1 MKSTIRYTGYSTD
14 IKPTSVNIGDRFL
27 EIDTRAEY
35 IFAGFNKW
43 VQEISQAP
51 RTIKVS
57 LTSEQI
63 KTGYSTPVLVIPAPG
78 AGKCICIHN
87 CFGKF
92 NYNTAKFETGD
103 VFLLDSETTNELW
116 HIDDMLNNDASVIRP
131 GYRVMQALSENSG
144 VKFNVGDDSE
154 VGDSTLDLHITYEI
168 VSL

>member
-1 MKSTIRYTGYSTD
+1 MSAITD
-14 IKPTSVNIGDRFL
+14 KIARLTAEDNGELNGIVNGGL
-27 EIDTRAEY
+27 LAEILNDIA
-35 IFAGFNKW
+35 A
-43 VQEISQAP
+43 SP

-87 CFGKF
+87 CFGKL
-92 NYNTAKFETGD
+92 NYNTAEFETGD
-103 VFLLDSETTNELW
+103 VILLDSETTNELW
-116 HIDDMLNNDASVIRP
+116 HINDMLSNDASVIKP
-131 GYRVMQALSENSG
+131 GYRVTQALSENSG
-144 VKFNVGDDSE
+144 VKFYVGDDSE